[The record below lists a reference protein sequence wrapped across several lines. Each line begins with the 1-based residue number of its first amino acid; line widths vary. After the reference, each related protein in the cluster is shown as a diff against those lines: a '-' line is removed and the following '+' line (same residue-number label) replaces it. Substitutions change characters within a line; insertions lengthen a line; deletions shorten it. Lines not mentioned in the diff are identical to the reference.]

1 MNNNIPKYFITASL
15 FFMILGAVEGM
26 MFPSKFQFMSFYSA
40 VFGLPPEYIKPFF
53 GTFVKKIHTHI
64 NLIGWV
70 GSSIMGILYY
80 ITPLMNRGG
89 YQHNPKLGWLNFL
102 CHVSGLVLF
111 TLGFHMVGVTG
122 LSSGETPGSEAF
134 RAVVAPCKVFTT
146 TGGILITLSTL
157 IFTYNTV
164 RTLFGKGERKDEL

>member
-1 MNNNIPKYFITASL
+1 
-15 FFMILGAVEGM
+15 MILGAVEGM
-26 MFPSKFQFMSFYSA
+26 MFPTKFQFLSFYSA
-40 VFGLPPEYIKPFF
+40 VFDLPEEYIKAFF

-70 GSSIMGILYY
+70 GSALMGTLYY
-80 ITPLMNRGG
+80 ISPKMNSESDLFS
-89 YQHNPKLGWLNFL
+89 QKLGWLNL
-102 CHVSGLVLF
+102 ICHVAGLILF

-157 IFTYNTV
+157 IFTYNIV
-164 RTLFGKGERKDEL
+164 RTLFGKKRR